1 MHEQSHD
8 CKSRPQQDAHTNRD
22 DENIAH
28 TLPVHLVHSIL
39 PRVYQDNLS
48 SRYCGRNNAKAQ
60 TLSLSFSGGTVSIIE
75 VFLVYLLLNKRIVM
89 VRRTIFSTYSY
100 TY

>member
-28 TLPVHLVHSIL
+28 TLPVHLVHLIL
-39 PRVYQDNLS
+39 LRVYQDNLS
-48 SRYCGRNNAKAQ
+48 SRYCGRSYAKAQ
-60 TLSLSFSGGTVSIIE
+60 AVTFSFPGVNALFIEELAASRLLNNRALWRDETLSGILSSS
-75 VFLVYLLLNKRIVM
+75 
-89 VRRTIFSTYSY
+89 
-100 TY
+100 